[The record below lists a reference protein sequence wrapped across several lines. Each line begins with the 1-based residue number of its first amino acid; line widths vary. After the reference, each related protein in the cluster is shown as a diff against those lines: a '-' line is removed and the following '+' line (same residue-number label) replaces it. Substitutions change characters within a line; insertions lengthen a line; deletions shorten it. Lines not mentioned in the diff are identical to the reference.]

1 MSDFRDNRT
10 HSEASQHLHSYGLAE
25 ASRHARWRT
34 ILAAAR
40 ASRMDSVMVR
50 SCIAFAMLMP
60 DMSGDDVVAHVTKN
74 TQTAPDSVEREDVVQ
89 LFARAS

>member
-1 MSDFRDNRT
+1 
-10 HSEASQHLHSYGLAE
+10 
-25 ASRHARWRT
+25 
-34 ILAAAR
+34 
-40 ASRMDSVMVR
+40 MDSVMVR

-89 LFARAS
+89 LFARASQQ